1 MRIIAALLI
10 GLIFGTGISISGMG
24 NPAKV
29 INFFDFAGTWDA
41 SLILVMGSA
50 LVVTMIGYRF
60 VLARPAPVMGDRF
73 ALPTK
78 STIDSKLV
86 LGSIVFGVGW
96 GMTGFCPGGAIPVLG
111 TGRIEVVMFIVSMIV
126 GIGGAVLV
134 QRQMAART
142 AATASA
148 Q

>member
-29 INFFDFAGTWDA
+29 LNFFDFAGTWDA
-41 SLILVMGSA
+41 SLIIVMASA

-60 VLARPAPVMGDRF
+60 VLARSAPVIGDKF
-73 ALPTK
+73 ALPSK
-78 STIDSKLV
+78 GVIDSKLV
-86 LGSIVFGVGW
+86 LGSVVFGIGW
-96 GMTGFCPGGAIPVLG
+96 GMTGFCPGGAIPMLG
-111 TGRIEVVMFIVSMIV
+111 AGRIEVVLFIVSMIV
-126 GIGGAVLV
+126 GIGGAVFM
-134 QRQMAART
+134 QRQKARST
-142 AATASA
+142 QVSVNV